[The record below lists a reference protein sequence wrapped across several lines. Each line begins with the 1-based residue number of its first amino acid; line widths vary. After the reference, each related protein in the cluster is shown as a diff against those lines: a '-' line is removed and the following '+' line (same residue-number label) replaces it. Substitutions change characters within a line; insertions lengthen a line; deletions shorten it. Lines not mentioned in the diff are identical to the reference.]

1 MDKPYMLVSEL
12 ETGLLKVLL
21 VIYKHEIHGDVV
33 GSGATGFVFR
43 HCDLPEEEI

>member
-12 ETGLLKVLL
+12 ATGLLKVLH
-21 VIYKHEIHGDVV
+21 VTYKHAIHCDM